1 MLLEDTNQFYLDLFT
16 CTFPKLYVNKQS
28 YFETPKFP
36 PLVNSR
42 NAGRKQNGLDFRVYL
57 FNLTNI
63 DGWMNGSVEK
73 LHVEE
78 LGPYVYQEIWTKKN
92 ITFHE

>member
-1 MLLEDTNQFYLDLFT
+1 MFPILQTSFLTGTFFATSNSKAVLLRLN
-16 CTFPKLYVNKQS
+16 N
-28 YFETPKFP
+28 
-36 PLVNSR
+36 
-42 NAGRKQNGLDFRVYL
+42 GRKQNGLDFRVYL

-63 DGWMNGSVEK
+63 DEWMNGSVEK